1 MSTPNPYLVFDGDCA
16 DAMRFYEQ
24 TLGGKLELL
33 MRFADSPFAAQ
44 TPKDEADRIL
54 HARLA
59 LPSGGALMA
68 SDATRQHPYQGKHGF
83 GLSLIYA
90 SVAEA
95 KQVFEKL
102 AEGGQVTMPLDKTFW
117 AETFGMVTDR
127 FGTPWMING
136 GAMQA
141 L

>member
-24 TLGGKLELL
+24 TLGGKLEVL

-44 TPKDEADRIL
+44 TPKDEVDRIL

-90 SVAEA
+90 TVAEA
-95 KQVFEKL
+95 RQVFEKL
-102 AEGGQVTMPLDKTFW
+102 AEGGEITMPLDKTFW